1 MDSISSLFH
10 HVALVSE
17 NEGWYEP
24 LRFSPERIADYEQ
37 NRPYAPYSRCA
48 AGVTLEFETEADEI
62 AFDYEM
68 LPFSAGKSL
77 DGYSTSDVFDVYEN
91 GVYALTV
98 SPAIHKGRFRYRKQN
113 PGRVRFCIYTPV
125 GAMVRFSRFSLGDF
139 SPVPAPQR
147 KLLIVGDSISQGLF
161 GTHPSL
167 SAAARLSRELDA
179 DLLNASI
186 GGDCFRPGLIPEDL
200 PWRPDAIVVELGTND
215 FCFIKDRKTIEEN
228 VRGFFCDL
236 DERFSHVPCVVV
248 SPFWMTD
255 WDELTTA
262 AWPTPNGSR
271 GFCRRSATGWFTCT
285 SSTASGSF
293 RMNTATSAT
302 APTPP
307 TTALPPWLPP
317 SEASSKNISE

>member
-1 MDSISSLFH
+1 MDAISSLFH

-139 SPVPAPQR
+139 SPVPAPPR

-255 WDELTTA
+255 WDELTDGRPAYTEWLKGLLQEICDRVVYLHFLDGFRVIPHEYHNFCDSTHPSDDGFA
-262 AWPTPNGSR
+262 AMASAIGSE
-271 GFCRRSATGWFTCT
+271 
-285 SSTASGSF
+285 
-293 RMNTATSAT
+293 
-302 APTPP
+302 
-307 TTALPPWLPP
+307 L
-317 SEASSKNISE
+317 KKYI

>member
-1 MDSISSLFH
+1 MDAISSLFH

-91 GVYALTV
+91 GAYALTV

-139 SPVPAPQR
+139 SPVPAPPR

-255 WDELTTA
+255 WDELTDGRPAYTEWLKGLLQEICDRVVYLHFLDGFQVIPHEYRNFCDSTHPSDDGFA
-262 AWPTPNGSR
+262 AMASAIGSE
-271 GFCRRSATGWFTCT
+271 
-285 SSTASGSF
+285 
-293 RMNTATSAT
+293 
-302 APTPP
+302 
-307 TTALPPWLPP
+307 L
-317 SEASSKNISE
+317 KKHI

>member
-1 MDSISSLFH
+1 MDPISSLFH
-10 HVALVSE
+10 HVSLVSE

-37 NRPYAPYSRCA
+37 NRPYAPYSHCA

-91 GVYALTV
+91 GAYALTV

-255 WDELTTA
+255 WDELTDGRPAYTEWLKGLLQEICDRVVYLHFLDGFRVIPHEYRNFCDSTHPSDDGFA
-262 AWPTPNGSR
+262 AMAAAIGSE
-271 GFCRRSATGWFTCT
+271 
-285 SSTASGSF
+285 
-293 RMNTATSAT
+293 
-302 APTPP
+302 
-307 TTALPPWLPP
+307 L
-317 SEASSKNISE
+317 KKYI